1 MKTIKEIPNA
11 IYHLLTFKHYTV
23 FDRWFE
29 ISLGIMAWI
38 YIGIIL
44 YSVIK

>member
-11 IYHLLTFKHYTV
+11 VYHLLSLKTYTG

-29 ISLGIMAWI
+29 ISLGIMA
-38 YIGIIL
+38 L
-44 YSVIK
+44 